1 MCLYVSGFRGKQ
13 SNLSRKVFIPAVSLN
28 IPQHS
33 TEILWP
39 CLWTHTRGRG
49 REEGETAEGRFY
61 VCFKYWLL
69 VGKKCWEW
77 GPLSNNR
84 LKVITAIKILLKV
97 KTGFNS
103 ASERFSNRKDVL
115 QLR

>member
-1 MCLYVSGFRGKQ
+1 MCLYVSGRGKQ

-49 REEGETAEGRFY
+49 REEDGTAEGRFY

-97 KTGFNS
+97 KTGFNLLRDS
-103 ASERFSNRKDVL
+103 AIGRMFYK
-115 QLR
+115 